1 MSSDPLDYENHRKR
15 TRDRLSRG
23 NRTRTQIK
31 AGKLLSEGAKQGTV
45 LTAAGPGW
53 IVASSEELGLDR
65 GLEADLVVCVVAG
78 TVDAVSGRTIVT
90 VGDRVWYVP
99 DNQMG
104 TKLQQTGTIVRVEE
118 RTTLLSRKAAGRA
131 RKEQVL
137 VANVE
142 QIAIVIAAAQPD
154 YHRRLVDRYLIAAD
168 KGDLQPLIV
177 VNKIDLVGQE
187 LLAVIVDDMRVYAD
201 DLNLDVFFISTLAQ
215 SGLTE
220 LRARLS
226 GRSTLIAGQSGVG
239 KTSIIN
245 ALTDYQFKV
254 GEISRQYSKGK
265 HTTSAAMVIP
275 LPGGG
280 MVVDSPGIREFALWQ
295 LDANELQYYFE
306 EFAPFAS
313 NCRFTSCTHTHEPG
327 CSVKQA
333 VEDGL
338 VEEGR
343 YYSYA
348 VLLDEISANK

>member
-1 MSSDPLDYENHRKR
+1 MSSDSLDFENHRER
-15 TRDRLSRG
+15 TRDRATRVS
-23 NRTRTQIK
+23 RTRTQVK
-31 AGKLLSEGAKQGTV
+31 AGKSLPVGAKLGTV
-45 LTAAGPGW
+45 LTPAGPGW
-53 IVASSEELGLDR
+53 IVATSEEIGVDR
-65 GLEADLVVCVVAG
+65 GLEATLVACSVAG
-78 TVDAVSGRTIVT
+78 TVDAPTGRTLIT
-90 VGDRVWYVP
+90 VGDKVWFVP
-99 DNQMG
+99 EHVVAGQS
-104 TKLQQTGTIVRVEE
+104 LHTGSIVRVEQ

-131 RKEQVL
+131 QKEQVL

-168 KGDLQPLIV
+168 KGDLLPLIV
-177 VNKIDLVGQE
+177 VNKIDLVGPE

-201 DLNLDVFFISTLAQ
+201 DLNLDVFFISTLTQ

-220 LRARLS
+220 LRTRLS

-254 GEISRQYSKGK
+254 GEISRQYSKGR
-265 HTTSAAMVIP
+265 HTTSAATVIP
-275 LPGGG
+275 LPDGGC
-280 MVVDSPGIREFALWQ
+280 VVDSPGIREFALWQ

-313 NCRFTSCTHTHEPG
+313 NCRFTTCTHTHEPG

-348 VLLDEISANK
+348 VLLEEITANK